1 MTDQKQDTINI
12 DGVEYNYADLSDNV
26 KYFIA
31 QINDL
36 KGQIDMAKARVDQ
49 LSVAHKGFLDLL
61 KAEMEKPKE
70 GGLADKVVN

>member
-12 DGVEYNYADLSDNV
+12 DGVEYNYADLSENV

-36 KGQIDMAKARVDQ
+36 KSQMDIAKARLDQ
-49 LSVAHKGFLDLL
+49 LSVANKGFLDLL

-70 GGLADKVVN
+70 GELADKVVN